1 MTFFCCCIWFVDI
14 YVGMA
19 KKKSK
24 STYKPY
30 ILPSEFSAMDSF
42 IEKNKTLMTEQVV
55 ASIEYAVQ
63 QKLEIVEVFKFKSS
77 DFVITLSQDSFKQNL
92 QNVYEYYI
100 ATEKYELCARVKE
113 LEFQLNIISYQV
125 NLHEKK

>member
-1 MTFFCCCIWFVDI
+1 MLVWQKRNLNRHTNLI
-14 YVGMA
+14 Y
-19 KKKSK
+19 
-24 STYKPY
+24 YRR
-30 ILPSEFSAMDSF
+30 SF
-42 IEKNKTLMTEQVV
+42 
-55 ASIEYAVQ
+55 IEYAVQ